1 MTRRLIKSSATE
13 YMKLWNQGFK
23 AEKMTYT
30 HRSICQFISSK
41 IFLCRSNQMGGIDEA
56 ALDRLSL
63 VTEMTKHIRVR
74 ASGAKT
80 VLAIVFGIGLCHL

>member
-1 MTRRLIKSSATE
+1 
-13 YMKLWNQGFK
+13 MKLLNQGFK

-41 IFLCRSNQMGGIDEA
+41 VLSCGYINKEMVQIFLCRSNQMGGIDEA

-63 VTEMTKHIRVR
+63 VAKMTKHIRVR
-74 ASGAKT
+74 ASDAKT
-80 VLAIVFGIGLCHL
+80 VLAIVFGIGLCHF